1 MKKFEEKDYNEKVNF
16 STWKKIIR
24 AIMSDKKTFI
34 WMMLTISFLA
44 ILDVIHPILN
54 SAIIDKY
61 FSEDTVSFENSELYI
76 LAYVAIAILYFAFTT
91 LFLIFTA
98 KIENK
103 TAYILRKQAYE
114 NIQKLS
120 FSYYDVTSQGWLM
133 ARMTSDSSKLAGLVS
148 WGVVDFLWGVLTM
161 IGILFVLLFTNF
173 KLGII
178 IICVLPFMLLIAM
191 FIRRKILVNYRS
203 ARKINSQITASYN
216 EGFMGSVTTKSLV
229 IEENNEKEFVAL
241 TSNYRRSA
249 LKAHFFSSLF
259 GPTLFFLGYV
269 AVSITLYE
277 GGNMVLDGLLTVG
290 TLYLFIDYS
299 IRFFD
304 PIMNITRIL
313 SDFQQAQ
320 ASAERIV
327 SLIEEQPEIQD
338 SEEVIEK
345 YGDIFNPK
353 KENWENINGDVEFK
367 DVTFKYNTG
376 ETVLKDFNLKIKQ
389 GSSVALVGH
398 TGSGKSTLVNL
409 ICRFYEPTKG
419 QILIDGRDYK
429 ERSVGWLHSNIG
441 YVLQTPQL
449 FSGSIKE
456 NIRYGK
462 LDATDDEVI
471 EVAKIVDAHEFI
483 VGLEN
488 GYDTDVGEGG
498 NKLSLGQRQLISFA
512 RAIISNPR
520 ILVLDEATSSI
531 DTETEY
537 KIQQAIDKVMEGRTT
552 FAIAHRLST
561 IVNCDTIL
569 VMKDGKIVEQGNHKD
584 LLAAKGYY
592 FTLYKNQFMQEK
604 ENEINLL

>member
-1 MKKFEEKDYNEKVNF
+1 MKKFEEKDYNEKVNLT
-16 STWKKIIR
+16 TWKKIIH
-24 AIMSDKKTFI
+24 AIMSDKKSLI
-34 WMMLTISFLA
+34 LMIITISVLA

-54 SAIIDKY
+54 KTIIDEY
-61 FSEDTVSFENSELYI
+61 FSGDNISFENSELYI
-76 LAYVAIAILYFAFTT
+76 LAYVGIAILYFAMTT

-98 KIENK
+98 KIENY
-103 TAYILRKQAYE
+103 TSYILRKQAYE

-148 WGVVDFLWGVLTM
+148 WGLVDFLWGVLSM
-161 IGILFVLLFTNF
+161 VGILIVLLVTNLR
-173 KLGII
+173 LGLI
-178 IICVLPFMLLIAM
+178 IICVLPFMMVIAM
-191 FIRRKILVNYRS
+191 IIRRKILVSYRS

-229 IEENNEKEFVAL
+229 IEKNNEEEFVTL
-241 TSNYRRSA
+241 TTNYRKSA
-249 LKAHFFSSLF
+249 LKAHMFSSLF
-259 GPTLFFLGYV
+259 GPTLFFLGYLT
-269 AVSITLYE
+269 VSITLYE

-327 SLIEEQPEIQD
+327 SLIEEVPEIQD
-338 SEEVIEK
+338 REDVKEK

-353 KENWENINGDVEFK
+353 KENWEGILGDVEFK
-367 DVTFKYNTG
+367 NVTFKYNTG
-376 ETVLKDFNLKIKQ
+376 ETVLKDFNLKIPQ

-419 QILIDGRDYK
+419 QILIDGKDYK
-429 ERSVGWLHSNIG
+429 DRSVGWLHSNIG

-449 FSGSIKE
+449 FSGTVKE

-462 LDATDDEVI
+462 LDATDEEIVAA
-471 EVAKIVDAHEFI
+471 AKIVDAHEFI
-483 VGLEN
+483 LGLEN
-488 GYDTDVGEGG
+488 GYDSEVGEGG

-569 VMKDGKIVEQGNHKD
+569 VMKDGEIVERGTHKE
-584 LLAAKGYY
+584 LLSAKGYY

-604 ENEINLL
+604 ENEINSL

>member
-1 MKKFEEKDYNEKVNF
+1 MKKFEEKDYNEKVNLT
-16 STWKKIIR
+16 TWKKIIH
-24 AIMSDKKTFI
+24 AIMSDKKSLI
-34 WMMLTISFLA
+34 LMILTISVLA
-44 ILDVIHPILN
+44 VLDVIHPILN
-54 SAIIDKY
+54 KTIIDKY
-61 FSEDTVSFENSELYI
+61 FTGDNISFDNSELYI
-76 LAYVAIAILYFAFTT
+76 LAYVGIAVLYFAMTT
-91 LFLIFTA
+91 LFLVFTA
-98 KIENK
+98 KIENY
-103 TAYILRKQAYE
+103 TSYILRKQAYE

-133 ARMTSDSSKLAGLVS
+133 ARMTSDSAKLAGLVS
-148 WGVVDFLWGVLTM
+148 WGLVDFLWGVLSM
-161 IGILFVLLFTNF
+161 VGILIVLLVTNL
-173 KLGII
+173 KLGLI
-178 IICVLPFMLLIAM
+178 IICVLPFMMVIAM
-191 FIRRKILVNYRS
+191 IIRRKILVSYRS

-229 IEENNEKEFVAL
+229 IEENNEQEFVTL
-241 TSNYRRSA
+241 TRNYRKSA
-249 LKAHFFSSLF
+249 LKAHMFSSLF
-259 GPTLFFLGYV
+259 GPTLFFLGYLT
-269 AVSITLYE
+269 VSITLYQ

-327 SLIEEQPEIQD
+327 SLIEEVPEIQD
-338 SEEVIEK
+338 SEEVKEK

-353 KENWENINGDVEFK
+353 KENWESIQGNVEFK

-376 ETVLKDFNLKIKQ
+376 ETVLKDFNLKIPQ

-419 QILIDGRDYK
+419 QILIDGKDYK

-449 FSGSIKE
+449 FSGTVKE

-462 LDATDDEVI
+462 LDATDEEVI
-471 EVAKIVDAHEFI
+471 AAAKIVDAHEFI

-488 GYDTDVGEGG
+488 GYDSEVGEGG

-512 RAIISNPR
+512 RAIISDPR

-569 VMKDGKIVEQGNHKD
+569 VMKDGEIVERGTHKE
-584 LLAAKGYY
+584 LLNAKGYY

-604 ENEINLL
+604 ENEINSL